1 MQNIH
6 FKEKKG
12 TKKFIWA
19 KTCAE
24 RNEEIRKRSGLKWN
38 KMGVP
43 TGQDPTQLSCYLV
56 KEKDLGSFLFLK
68 SNNKGKCLQM
78 QKASLH
84 PLPLRLTRSQTFL
97 KSGIPPPSSLACP
110 DIVGIE
116 VDYLCSLSQ
125 PPPFESAPKLQNCYL
140 GTATT
145 FQQPSL
151 FWALTN
157 SQLVF
162 HKRLSCH
169 YAWLT
174 KSGFNRTL
182 LV

>member
-1 MQNIH
+1 MKQNGGAH
-6 FKEKKG
+6 
-12 TKKFIWA
+12 
-19 KTCAE
+19 
-24 RNEEIRKRSGLKWN
+24 R
-38 KMGVP
+38 
-43 TGQDPTQLSCYLV
+43 
-56 KEKDLGSFLFLK
+56 
-68 SNNKGKCLQM
+68 
-78 QKASLH
+78 
-84 PLPLRLTRSQTFL
+84 TRSHTAKLLPCKRERPGEFSVPKKQQQRKVSANAEGQPPSSSLETHQIPDL
-97 KSGIPPPSSLACP
+97 PKIRDPPPSSLACP

-145 FQQPSL
+145 FQQPTL

-169 YAWLT
+169 YA
-174 KSGFNRTL
+174 
-182 LV
+182 